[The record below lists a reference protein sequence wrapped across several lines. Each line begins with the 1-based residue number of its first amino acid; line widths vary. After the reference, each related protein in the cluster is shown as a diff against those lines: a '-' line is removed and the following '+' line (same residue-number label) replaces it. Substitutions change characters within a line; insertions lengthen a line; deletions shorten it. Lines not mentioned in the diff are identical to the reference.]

1 MNTGDNSHW
10 RQNGNMPAAAA
21 TRKVSTVDGLQR
33 RTARISAA
41 DGRTVVLAFDHGLG
55 GARHAGMQYPGATLN
70 ECIIAGA
77 DAVLTTPGLART
89 YGDALTRIGVVLT
102 LDLAS
107 GYDET
112 AVREAVLLGAEMGK
126 FIFTP
131 WSPQVP
137 DSLART
143 RHIISVA
150 HDAGLPMMIEPIPVS
165 FEERSA
171 HTPENIGKGA
181 KMACE
186 LDSDIVKMQYSGDPE
201 SFQEI
206 MSTLYRPVVILGGP
220 GRGDARGVLQD
231 IRHAMDAGAIG
242 TTIGRNIWEHERPAR
257 MVAALAAIVHEDAS
271 VDVAMRQLEPSF
283 AVA

>member
-1 MNTGDNSHW
+1 M
-10 RQNGNMPAAAA
+10 
-21 TRKVSTVDGLQR
+21 DGLGR
-33 RTARISAA
+33 RTSRITAA
-41 DGRTVVLAFDHGLG
+41 DGKTVVLAFDHGIG
-55 GARHAGMQYPGATLN
+55 GARHAGMRYPAPTLN
-70 ECIIAGA
+70 DCILAGA
-77 DAVLTTPGLART
+77 DAVLTTPGLARQ
-89 YGDALTRIGVVLT
+89 YGDSLTRIGLVLT
-102 LDLAS
+102 LDLAA
-107 GYDET
+107 GHEET
-112 AVREAVLLGAEMGK
+112 AVREAILLGAEMGK

-131 WSPQVP
+131 WSNAVP

-143 RHIISVA
+143 RHIVSVA

-165 FEERSA
+165 FEETSA

-220 GRGDARGVLQD
+220 GRNNERAVLQD

-242 TTIGRNIWEHERPAR
+242 TTIGRNIWEHESPAR

-271 VDVAMRQLEPSF
+271 VDHAMRQLERSF

>member
-1 MNTGDNSHW
+1 MI
-10 RQNGNMPAAAA
+10 
-21 TRKVSTVDGLQR
+21 GLER

-55 GARHAGMQYPGATLN
+55 GARHSGMQFPGGTLRD
-70 ECIIAGA
+70 CISAGA
-77 DAVLTTPGLART
+77 DAVLTTPGLARQ
-89 YGDALTRIGVVLT
+89 YGDLLTGIGLVLT
-102 LDLAS
+102 LDLAA
-107 GYDET
+107 GYEEN
-112 AVREAVLLGAEMGK
+112 AVQEVMMLGAEMGK

-131 WSPQVP
+131 WSDAVP

-143 RHIISVA
+143 RNIISVA
-150 HDAGLPMMIEPIPVS
+150 HSAGLPMMVEPIPVS
-165 FEERSA
+165 FEQTSA

-181 KMACE
+181 KIACE
-186 LDSDIVKMQYSGDPE
+186 IDSDIVKMQFTGDPE
-201 SFQEI
+201 TFQEI

-220 GRGDARGVLQD
+220 GRNNERAVLQD

-242 TTIGRNIWEHERPAR
+242 TTIGRNIWEHAQPAR

-271 VDVAMRQLEPSF
+271 VDAAMRHLEPAF

>member
-1 MNTGDNSHW
+1 MSNGHNGHW
-10 RQNGNMPAAAA
+10 RENGNLPAATA
-21 TRKVSTVDGLQR
+21 TRGVSTVDGLQR

-55 GARHAGMQYPGATLN
+55 GARHAGMQYPGPTLN

-77 DAVLTTPGLART
+77 DAVLTTPGLARQ
-89 YGDALTRIGVVLT
+89 YGDALTRVGVVLT

-131 WSPQVP
+131 WNPLVP

-150 HDAGLPMMIEPIPVS
+150 HDAGLPMMVEPIPVS

-186 LDSDIVKMQYSGDPE
+186 LDSDIVKMQYSGDPD

-257 MVAALAAIVHEDAS
+257 MVAALAAIVHEDAP

>member
-1 MNTGDNSHW
+1 MN
-10 RQNGNMPAAAA
+10 
-21 TRKVSTVDGLQR
+21 GLER
-33 RTARISAA
+33 RTARISAK
-41 DGRTVVLAFDHGLG
+41 DGRTVVLAFDHGMG
-55 GARHAGMQYPGATLN
+55 GARHAGMQHPGQTLQ

-77 DAVLTTPGLART
+77 DAVLTTPGLARQ
-89 YGDALTRIGVVLT
+89 YGDLLTSIGVVLT
-102 LDLAS
+102 LDLAA
-107 GYDET
+107 GYEEN

-131 WSPQVP
+131 GSNAVP

-143 RHIISVA
+143 RNIISVA
-150 HDAGLPMMIEPIPVS
+150 HDAGLPMMIEPIPVG
-165 FEERSA
+165 FEETSA
-171 HTPENIGKGA
+171 HTPENIGKAA

-186 LDSDIVKMQYSGDPE
+186 IDSDIVKMQYTGDPE
-201 SFQEI
+201 SFHEI

-220 GRGDARGVLQD
+220 GRNNDRGVMED

-242 TTIGRNIWEHERPAR
+242 TTIGRNIWEHNNPSR

-271 VDVAMRQLEPSF
+271 VDLAMRQLSPSF

>member
-1 MNTGDNSHW
+1 M
-10 RQNGNMPAAAA
+10 
-21 TRKVSTVDGLQR
+21 DGLQR
-33 RTARISAA
+33 RTARILAD

-55 GARHAGMQYPGATLN
+55 GARHAGMQYPGPTLN

-89 YGDALTRIGVVLT
+89 YGDVLTGVGVVLT
-102 LDLAS
+102 LDLAA

-131 WSPQVP
+131 WSTEVP

-143 RHIISVA
+143 RHLIAVA

-165 FEERSA
+165 FDETSA
-171 HTPENIGKGA
+171 HTPDNIGKAA
-181 KMACE
+181 KMTCE
-186 LDSDIVKMQYSGDPE
+186 LDADIVKMQYTGDAE
-201 SFQEI
+201 SFREI

-220 GRGDARGVLQD
+220 GRNNERGVLQD

-242 TTIGRNIWEHERPAR
+242 TTIGRNIWEHAQPAR

-283 AVA
+283 VVA

>member
-1 MNTGDNSHW
+1 M
-10 RQNGNMPAAAA
+10 
-21 TRKVSTVDGLQR
+21 DGLER

-41 DGRTVVLAFDHGLG
+41 DGRTVVLAFDHGIG
-55 GARHAGMQYPGATLN
+55 GARHAGMRNPGETLS

-77 DAVLTTPGLART
+77 DAVLTTPGLARRH
-89 YGDALTRIGVVLT
+89 GDMLTGIGVVLT
-102 LDLAS
+102 LDLAA
-107 GYDET
+107 GYEEN

-131 WSPQVP
+131 WSSAVP

-143 RHIISVA
+143 RNIISVA

-165 FEERSA
+165 FEESSA

-181 KMACE
+181 KIACE
-186 LDSDIVKMQYSGDPE
+186 IDSDIVKMQYTGDPD

-220 GRGDARGVLQD
+220 GRNNVRGVLQD

-242 TTIGRNIWEHERPAR
+242 TTIGRNIWEHESPSRV
-257 MVAALAAIVHEDAS
+257 VAALAAIVHEDAS
-271 VDVAMRQLEPSF
+271 VEVAARQLEPAY

>member
-1 MNTGDNSHW
+1 M
-10 RQNGNMPAAAA
+10 
-21 TRKVSTVDGLQR
+21 DGLAR
-33 RTARISAA
+33 RTSRITAT
-41 DGRTVVLAFDHGLG
+41 DGRTVVLAFDHGIG
-55 GARHAGMQYPGATLN
+55 GARHAGMRYPAPTLN
-70 ECIIAGA
+70 DCILAGA
-77 DAVLTTPGLART
+77 DAILTTPGLARQ
-89 YGDALTRIGVVLT
+89 YGDALTRVGLVLT
-102 LDLAS
+102 LDLAA
-107 GYDET
+107 GHEET
-112 AVREAVLLGAEMGK
+112 AVREAILLGAEMGK

-131 WSPQVP
+131 WSNAVP

-143 RHIISVA
+143 RHIVSVA

-165 FEERSA
+165 FEETSA
-171 HTPENIGKGA
+171 HTPENIGKAA

-220 GRGDARGVLQD
+220 GRNNERAVLQD

-242 TTIGRNIWEHERPAR
+242 TTIGRNIWEHESPAR
-257 MVAALAAIVHEDAS
+257 VVAALAAIVHEDAS
-271 VDVAMRQLEPSF
+271 VDVAMRQFERSY

>member
-1 MNTGDNSHW
+1 M
-10 RQNGNMPAAAA
+10 
-21 TRKVSTVDGLQR
+21 DGLAR
-33 RTARISAA
+33 RTSRITAA

-55 GARHAGMQYPGATLN
+55 GARHAGMRYPEPTLN
-70 ECIIAGA
+70 DCILAGA
-77 DAVLTTPGLART
+77 DAVLTTPGLARQ
-89 YGDALTRIGVVLT
+89 YGDALTRIGLVLT
-102 LDLAS
+102 LDLAA
-107 GYDET
+107 GYEET
-112 AVREAVLLGAEMGK
+112 AIREAVLLGAEMGK

-131 WSPQVP
+131 WSNAVP

-165 FEERSA
+165 FEETSA

-186 LDSDIVKMQYSGDPE
+186 IDSDIVKMQYSGDPE

-220 GRGDARGVLQD
+220 GRNNERGVLQD
-231 IRHAMDAGAIG
+231 IRHAMDGGAIG
-242 TTIGRNIWEHERPAR
+242 TTIGRNIWEHESPAR

-271 VDVAMRQLEPSF
+271 VDVAMRQLKRSY

>member
-1 MNTGDNSHW
+1 MGRKHAMN
-10 RQNGNMPAAAA
+10 
-21 TRKVSTVDGLQR
+21 GLER
-33 RTARISAA
+33 RTSRILAA
-41 DGRTVVLAFDHGLG
+41 DGRSVVLAFDHGLG
-55 GARHAGMQYPGATLN
+55 GARHAGMRYPGPTLN

-77 DAVLTTPGLART
+77 DAILTTPGLARQH
-89 YGDALTRIGVVLT
+89 GDLMSQVGLVLT
-102 LDLAS
+102 LDWAS
-107 GYDET
+107 GYEEA

-131 WSPQVP
+131 WSSAVP
-137 DSLART
+137 DSANRT
-143 RHIISVA
+143 RHMIAVA
-150 HDAGLPMMIEPIPVS
+150 HDAGLPMMVEPIPVS
-165 FEERSA
+165 FEETSA

-186 LDSDIVKMQYSGDPE
+186 FDSDIVKMQYSGDPE

-220 GRGDARGVLQD
+220 GRGNVRAVLED

-242 TTIGRNIWEHERPAR
+242 TTIGRNIWEHESPAR
-257 MVAALAAIVHEDAS
+257 VVAALAAIVHEDAS
-271 VDVAMRQLEPSF
+271 VDAAMRLLEPSF

>member
-1 MNTGDNSHW
+1 M
-10 RQNGNMPAAAA
+10 
-21 TRKVSTVDGLQR
+21 DGLER

-41 DGRTVVLAFDHGLG
+41 DGRTVVLAFDHGIG
-55 GARHAGMQYPGATLN
+55 GARHAGMRNPGETLS

-77 DAVLTTPGLART
+77 DAVLTTPGLARRH
-89 YGDALTRIGVVLT
+89 GDMLTGIGVVLT
-102 LDLAS
+102 LDLAA
-107 GYDET
+107 GYEEN

-131 WSPQVP
+131 WSNAVP

-143 RHIISVA
+143 RNIISVA

-165 FEERSA
+165 FEESSA

-181 KMACE
+181 KIACE
-186 LDSDIVKMQYSGDPE
+186 IDSDIVKMQYTGDPD

-220 GRGDARGVLQD
+220 GRNNVRGVLQD

-242 TTIGRNIWEHERPAR
+242 TTIGRNIWEHESPSRV
-257 MVAALAAIVHEDAS
+257 VAALAAIVHEDAS
-271 VDVAMRQLEPSF
+271 VEVAARQLEPAF

>member
-1 MNTGDNSHW
+1 M
-10 RQNGNMPAAAA
+10 
-21 TRKVSTVDGLQR
+21 DGLQR
-33 RTARISAA
+33 RTSRILAA
-41 DGRTVVLAFDHGLG
+41 DGRTVVLAFDHGIG
-55 GARHAGMQYPGATLN
+55 GARHAGMRYPGPTLN
-70 ECIIAGA
+70 ECIVAGS
-77 DAVLTTPGLART
+77 DAILTTPGLARQ
-89 YGDALTRIGVVLT
+89 YGDALTRVGLVLT
-102 LDLAS
+102 LDLAA
-107 GYDET
+107 GHEET

-131 WSPQVP
+131 WSDAVP

-143 RHIISVA
+143 RHMVSVA
-150 HDAGLPMMIEPIPVS
+150 HDAGLPMMVEPIPVS

-220 GRGDARGVLQD
+220 GRNNERAVLQD

-242 TTIGRNIWEHERPAR
+242 TTIGRNIWEHESPAK
-257 MVAALAAIVHEDAS
+257 MVAALAAIVHEDAT
-271 VDVAMRQLEPSF
+271 VDQAMRHLQPAF
-283 AVA
+283 AMA

>member
-1 MNTGDNSHW
+1 M
-10 RQNGNMPAAAA
+10 
-21 TRKVSTVDGLQR
+21 DGLQR
-33 RTARISAA
+33 RTARILAD

-55 GARHAGMQYPGATLN
+55 GARHAGMQYPGPTLN

-89 YGDALTRIGVVLT
+89 YGDVMTGVGVVLT
-102 LDLAS
+102 LDLAA

-131 WSPQVP
+131 WSTEVP

-143 RHIISVA
+143 RHIITVA

-165 FEERSA
+165 FDETSA
-171 HTPENIGKGA
+171 HTPDNIGKAA
-181 KMACE
+181 KMTCE
-186 LDSDIVKMQYSGDPE
+186 LDADIVKMQYTGDAE
-201 SFQEI
+201 SFREI

-220 GRGDARGVLQD
+220 GRNNERGVLQD

-242 TTIGRNIWEHERPAR
+242 TTIGRNIWEHAQPAR

-283 AVA
+283 VVA

>member
-1 MNTGDNSHW
+1 MN
-10 RQNGNMPAAAA
+10 
-21 TRKVSTVDGLQR
+21 GLER
-33 RTARISAA
+33 RTSRISAA
-41 DGRTVVLAFDHGLG
+41 DGRTVVLAFDHGMG
-55 GARHAGMQYPGATLN
+55 GARHAGMQYPGTTLN
-70 ECIIAGA
+70 ECIVAGA
-77 DAVLTTPGLART
+77 DAILTTPGLARQ
-89 YGDALTRIGVVLT
+89 YGDKLNGVGLVLT
-102 LDLAS
+102 LDLAA
-107 GYDET
+107 GHEEA
-112 AVREAVLLGAEMGK
+112 AVREAMVMGAEMGK

-131 WSPQVP
+131 WSAEVP
-137 DSLART
+137 NSLERT
-143 RHIISVA
+143 RHMISVA

-165 FEERSA
+165 FAETSA
-171 HTPENIGKGA
+171 HTPENIGKAA

-186 LDSDIVKMQYSGDPE
+186 LDSDIVKMQYSGDPD

-220 GRGDARGVLQD
+220 GRNNERAVLQD

-242 TTIGRNIWEHERPAR
+242 TTIGRNIWEHAQPAR

>member
-1 MNTGDNSHW
+1 MI
-10 RQNGNMPAAAA
+10 
-21 TRKVSTVDGLQR
+21 GLER

-55 GARHAGMQYPGATLN
+55 GARHSGMQFPGSTLRD
-70 ECIIAGA
+70 CISAGA
-77 DAVLTTPGLART
+77 DAVLTTPGLAKQ
-89 YGDALTRIGVVLT
+89 YGDLLTGVGLVLT
-102 LDLAS
+102 LDLAA
-107 GYDET
+107 GYEEN
-112 AVREAVLLGAEMGK
+112 AVREVMMLGAEMGK

-131 WSPQVP
+131 WSDVVP

-143 RHIISVA
+143 RNIISVA
-150 HDAGLPMMIEPIPVS
+150 HNAGLPMMVEPIPVS
-165 FEERSA
+165 FDQTSA

-181 KMACE
+181 KIACE
-186 LDSDIVKMQYSGDPE
+186 IDSDIVKMQFTGDPE
-201 SFQEI
+201 TFQEI

-220 GRGDARGVLQD
+220 GRNNERAVLQD

-242 TTIGRNIWEHERPAR
+242 TTIGRNIWEHAQPAR

>member
-1 MNTGDNSHW
+1 M
-10 RQNGNMPAAAA
+10 
-21 TRKVSTVDGLQR
+21 DGLQR
-33 RTARISAA
+33 RTARILAG

-55 GARHAGMQYPGATLN
+55 GARHAGMQYPGPTLN

-89 YGDALTRIGVVLT
+89 FGDALTGVGVVLT
-102 LDLAS
+102 LDLAA
-107 GYDET
+107 GYDEV

-131 WSPQVP
+131 WSAEVP

-165 FEERSA
+165 FAETSA
-171 HTPENIGKGA
+171 HTPDNIGKAA
-181 KMACE
+181 KMTCE
-186 LDSDIVKMQYSGDPE
+186 LDADIVKMQYSGDPE
-201 SFQEI
+201 SFREI

-220 GRGDARGVLQD
+220 GRNNERGVLQD

-242 TTIGRNIWEHERPAR
+242 TTIGRNIWEHAQPAR
-257 MVAALAAIVHEDAS
+257 MVAALAAIVHEDAP

-283 AVA
+283 VVA

>member
-1 MNTGDNSHW
+1 MN
-10 RQNGNMPAAAA
+10 
-21 TRKVSTVDGLQR
+21 GLER
-33 RTARISAA
+33 RTSRISAS

-55 GARHAGMQYPGATLN
+55 GARHAGMQYPGPTLN

-77 DAVLTTPGLART
+77 DAVLTTPGLARQ
-89 YGDALTRIGVVLT
+89 YGECLSGVGVVLT
-102 LDLAS
+102 LDLAA
-107 GYDET
+107 GYEES
-112 AVREAVLLGAEMGK
+112 AVREAMLLGAEMGK

-131 WSPQVP
+131 WSTSVP

-143 RHIISVA
+143 RNIISVA
-150 HDAGLPMMIEPIPVS
+150 HDAGLPMMIEPIPVA
-165 FEERSA
+165 FEETSA
-171 HTPENIGKGA
+171 HTPENIGKAA

-220 GRGDARGVLQD
+220 GRNDERAVLQD

-242 TTIGRNIWEHERPAR
+242 TTIGRNIWEHSQPAR
-257 MVAALAAIVHEDAS
+257 MVAALAAIVHEDAP

>member
-1 MNTGDNSHW
+1 MN
-10 RQNGNMPAAAA
+10 
-21 TRKVSTVDGLQR
+21 GLER
-33 RTARISAA
+33 RTSRISAA

-55 GARHAGMQYPGATLN
+55 GARHAGMQYPGTTLN
-70 ECIIAGA
+70 ECIVAGA
-77 DAVLTTPGLART
+77 DAILTTPGLARQ
-89 YGDALTRIGVVLT
+89 YGDSLTGVGLVLT
-102 LDLAS
+102 LDLAA
-107 GYDET
+107 GYEEA

-131 WSPQVP
+131 WSEEVP
-137 DSLART
+137 DSTART
-143 RHIISVA
+143 RNMIAVA
-150 HDAGLPMMIEPIPVS
+150 HDAGLPLMVEPIPVS
-165 FEERSA
+165 FAETNA
-171 HTPENIGKGA
+171 HTPENIGKAA

-206 MSTLYRPVVILGGP
+206 MNTLYRPVVILGGP
-220 GRGDARGVLQD
+220 GRNDVRAVLQD

-242 TTIGRNIWEHERPAR
+242 TTIGRNIWEHEQPAR
-257 MVAALAAIVHEDAS
+257 VVAALAAIVHEDAS

>member
-1 MNTGDNSHW
+1 V
-10 RQNGNMPAAAA
+10 NG
-21 TRKVSTVDGLQR
+21 LER
-33 RTARISAA
+33 RTSRITAA

-55 GARHAGMQYPGATLN
+55 GARHAGMQYPGPTLN

-77 DAVLTTPGLART
+77 DAILTTPGLARQ
-89 YGDALTRIGVVLT
+89 YGETMTRVGVVLT
-102 LDLAS
+102 LDLAA
-107 GYDET
+107 GYEET
-112 AVREAVLLGAEMGK
+112 AVREAILLGAEMGK

-131 WSPQVP
+131 WSAAVP

-143 RHIISVA
+143 RHMISVA
-150 HDAGLPMMIEPIPVS
+150 HDAGLPMMVEPIPVS
-165 FEERSA
+165 FEETSA

-186 LDSDIVKMQYSGDPE
+186 LDSDIVKMQYSGDPD

-220 GRGDARGVLQD
+220 GRNNERAVLQD
-231 IRHAMDAGAIG
+231 IRYAMDAGAIG
-242 TTIGRNIWEHERPAR
+242 TTIGRNIWEHAQPAR

-271 VDVAMRQLEPSF
+271 VDAAMRQLEPSF

>member
-1 MNTGDNSHW
+1 MN
-10 RQNGNMPAAAA
+10 
-21 TRKVSTVDGLQR
+21 GLER
-33 RTARISAA
+33 RTSRISAS
-41 DGRTVVLAFDHGLG
+41 DGRTVVLAFDHGIG
-55 GARHAGMQYPGATLN
+55 GARHAGMQYPGPTLN

-77 DAVLTTPGLART
+77 DAVLTTPGLARQ
-89 YGDALTRIGVVLT
+89 YGDSLTGVGVVLT
-102 LDLAS
+102 LDLAA
-107 GYDET
+107 GYEEN
-112 AVREAVLLGAEMGK
+112 AVREAILLGAEMGK

-131 WSPQVP
+131 WSATVP

-143 RHIISVA
+143 RNIISVA

-165 FEERSA
+165 FEETSA
-171 HTPENIGKGA
+171 HTPENIGKAA

-186 LDSDIVKMQYSGDPE
+186 LDSDIVKMQYSGDPD

-220 GRGDARGVLQD
+220 GRNNERAVLQD

-242 TTIGRNIWEHERPAR
+242 TTIGRNIWEHQQPAR
-257 MVAALAAIVHEDAS
+257 MVAALAAIVHEDAP

>member
-1 MNTGDNSHW
+1 M
-10 RQNGNMPAAAA
+10 
-21 TRKVSTVDGLQR
+21 DGLER

-41 DGRTVVLAFDHGLG
+41 DGRTVVLAFDHGIG
-55 GARHAGMQYPGATLN
+55 GARHAGMRNPGETLS

-77 DAVLTTPGLART
+77 DAVLTTPGLARRH
-89 YGDALTRIGVVLT
+89 GDMLTGIGVVLT
-102 LDLAS
+102 LDLAA
-107 GYDET
+107 GYEEN

-131 WSPQVP
+131 WSNAVP

-143 RHIISVA
+143 RNIISVA

-165 FEERSA
+165 FEETSA

-181 KMACE
+181 KIACE
-186 LDSDIVKMQYSGDPE
+186 IDSDIVKMQYSGDPD

-220 GRGDARGVLQD
+220 GRNNVRGVLQD

-242 TTIGRNIWEHERPAR
+242 TTIGRNIWEHESPSRV
-257 MVAALAAIVHEDAS
+257 VAALAAIVHEDAS
-271 VDVAMRQLEPSF
+271 VEVASRQLEPSY

>member
-1 MNTGDNSHW
+1 M
-10 RQNGNMPAAAA
+10 
-21 TRKVSTVDGLQR
+21 DGLQR

-55 GARHAGMQYPGATLN
+55 GARHAGMQYPGPTLN

-77 DAVLTTPGLART
+77 DAVLTTPGLARQ
-89 YGDALTRIGVVLT
+89 YGDALTRVGVVLT

-131 WSPQVP
+131 WNPLVP

-150 HDAGLPMMIEPIPVS
+150 HDAGLPMMVEPIPVS